1 MLDNLKD
8 FADKTGDFLQKN
20 IKWDVLQGILQKN
33 SETMSNSSSAYEVL
47 SVILPSVLLVFI
59 CTTLTTVYSSKLEK
73 IRWRYVCDFCIVAVP
88 QIFNITVL
96 VSDIHIVHSLTSLI
110 SLCVIILAYANRRG
124 NKYKNVNFGD
134 KKGFV
139 TNVRSTTNIL
149 TVIAILAVDFK
160 IFPKQFKKQLKYG
173 YSLMDVGVGLFVYA
187 NAIVAPEIRTRD
199 NSLKK
204 SFIDT
209 VPLIILGIGR
219 YVATTLT
226 DYNVSITEYGK
237 HWNFFIT
244 LAFTRIIASIILIY
258 LPIKFS
264 AIYGILML
272 VFHEVILQNGLAE
285 YVMGSSHRNNFF
297 SANREGIVSTLG
309 FVGLYFLSISVGIW
323 MNLKERG
330 MNSLLVKFTIICVI
344 LLPTTFT
351 LEHHFGV
358 SRRLA
363 NSAYCV
369 WILFLGVFVTALFY
383 VTEIFQRFLYERCGF
398 ANHITVPFLLDAI
411 NYNGLIYFLL
421 ANILTGFVNMSCDT
435 MFVEPTTSLF
445 ILIAYVCVTSIVV
458 SFMYVHKINLKVI
471 VSYLTKPKRK
481 SMI

>member
-1 MLDNLKD
+1 
-8 FADKTGDFLQKN
+8 
-20 IKWDVLQGILQKN
+20 
-33 SETMSNSSSAYEVL
+33 MSSGSSAYEVL

-59 CTTLTTVYSSKLEK
+59 CTTLTTVYYSKLEK
-73 IRWRYVCDFCIVAVP
+73 IRWRYICDFCIVAVP

-110 SLCVIILAYANRRG
+110 SLCVIIVAYANRTG
-124 NKYKNVNFGD
+124 SKYKNVCFGD

-160 IFPKQFKKQLKYG
+160 IFPKQFRKQQKFG

-187 NAIVAPEIRTRD
+187 NAIVAPEIRMRES
-199 NSLKK
+199 SLKK

-244 LAFTRIIASIILIY
+244 LAFTRIISSFLLIY

-264 AIYGILML
+264 AIYGIAML
-272 VFHEVILQNGLAE
+272 VFHEMLLQHGLAQ
-285 YVMGSSHRNNFF
+285 YVMGTASRSNFF

-309 FVGLYFLSISVGIW
+309 FVGLYFLSISMGIW
-323 MNLKERG
+323 MNLKEKGTNYNRS
-330 MNSLLVKFTIICVI
+330 SLLIKFIIVCAV
-344 LLPTTFT
+344 LLPATFT
-351 LEHHFGV
+351 LEQHFGV

-369 WILFLGVFVTALFY
+369 WILFLGIFVTALFY
-383 VTEIFQRFLYERCGF
+383 LVELFQKFLYEKCGF
-398 ANHITVPFLLDAI
+398 ANHITVPFLFDAI

-435 MFVEPTTSLF
+435 MFVDATTSLF
-445 ILIAYVCVTSIVV
+445 ILICYVCITSIAA
-458 SFMYVHKINLKVI
+458 SFMYVQRINLKVI
-471 VSYLTKPKRK
+471 VSFLTKPKRK